1 MLHYFKA
8 ITIFFVWVLI
18 ALTSHYFISH
28 KLFNNCNISL
38 ENLTVTS
45 PQKIQLSVIDK
56 TNSTI
61 YNFPIAFSIKQD
73 EPYISNTTDI
83 SYLADSIKFILTNN
97 YTKELHIIGKYLKT
111 EIQVGSNKNLG
122 IQRAETVKNML
133 VHLGVKADRVKTF
146 GQVSNFSFNNEKKF
160 NNGIDLTFNK
170 IAQKFTDS
178 IEAIINDKT
187 LHLEFKD
194 GMLIPTKDL
203 EDYTKVL
210 RQYLHKYPAKKVRI
224 TGHTDNLGYFDKNL
238 IIGLN
243 RAKKTKKYFIDNG
256 INSDRISTLS
266 KGESEPIA
274 EKITEKGRA
283 KNRRIEIKIN

>member
-8 ITIFFVWVLI
+8 ITVFSIWVLI

-28 KLFNNCNISL
+28 KLFNNCNISS
-38 ENLTVTS
+38 ENLTVTP
-45 PQKIQLSVIDK
+45 PQKKQVSVIDK

-61 YNFPIAFSIKQD
+61 YNFPIAFTIKQN
-73 EPYISNTTDI
+73 EPYVSNTTDI
-83 SYLADSIKFILTNN
+83 SYLADSIKSILTNN
-97 YTKELHIIGKYLKT
+97 YAKELHIIGKYLQD
-111 EIQVGSNKNLG
+111 EIQTNSNKNLG

-133 VHLGVKADRVKTF
+133 THIGVKADRVKTF

-160 NNGIDLTFNK
+160 NNDIELTFNK
-170 IAQKFTDS
+170 IAQNSLDS
-178 IEAIINDKT
+178 IEAIISNKT
-187 LHLEFKD
+187 LYPEFKD
-194 GMLIPTKDL
+194 DMLIPTRDL
-203 EDYTKVL
+203 EDYTKIL
-210 RQYLHKYPAKKVRI
+210 RQFLHKYPTKKVLI

-243 RAKKTKKYFIDNG
+243 RAKTTKKYFIDNG
-256 INSDRISTLS
+256 IKPNIISTLS

-274 EKITEKGRA
+274 EKTTEKGRA

>member
-8 ITIFFVWVLI
+8 ISVFFIWVLI

-28 KLFNNCNISL
+28 KFFNNCNISS
-38 ENLTVTS
+38 EVTTVNS
-45 PQKIQLSVIDK
+45 SQKKQLSIIDK

-61 YNFPIAFSIKQD
+61 YNFSTGFTIKQND
-73 EPYISNTTDI
+73 PYVSNITNI
-83 SYLADSIKFILTNN
+83 PYLTDSIKFILTNN
-97 YTKELHIIGKYLKT
+97 YAKELHIIGKYLHD
-111 EIQVGSNKNLG
+111 EIQTNSNKDIG

-146 GQVSNFSFNNEKKF
+146 GQVSNFSFSNKKKF
-160 NNGIDLTFNK
+160 NNGIELSFNN
-170 IAQKFTDS
+170 IAQKKLDS
-178 IEAIINDKT
+178 IEAIITHKT
-187 LHLEFKD
+187 LYLEFKD
-194 GMLIPTKDL
+194 DIPIPTKDL

-210 RQYLHKYPAKKVRI
+210 RQYLHKHPTKKVLI

-243 RAKKTKKYFIDNG
+243 RAKKTKKHFIDNG
-256 INSDRISTLS
+256 INSNRISTLS

-274 EKITEKGRA
+274 EKSTEKGRA

>member
-8 ITIFFVWVLI
+8 ISVFFIWVLI

-28 KLFNNCNISL
+28 KFFNNCNILSK
-38 ENLTVTS
+38 NLTVTS
-45 PQKIQLSVIDK
+45 PPKKQLFIIDK

-61 YNFPIAFSIKQD
+61 YNFTTGFTIKQN
-73 EPYISNTTDI
+73 EPYVSNITDI
-83 SYLADSIKFILTNN
+83 PYLTDSIKFILTNN
-97 YTKELHIIGKYLKT
+97 YAKELHITGKYLKT
-111 EIQVGSNKNLG
+111 EIATQPNKNIG

-146 GQVSNFSFNNEKKF
+146 GQVSNFSFSNEKKF
-160 NNGIDLTFNK
+160 NNGIGLVFNN
-170 IAQKFTDS
+170 IAQKKLDS
-178 IEAIINDKT
+178 IEAIITHKT
-187 LHLEFKD
+187 LYLEFKD
-194 GMLIPTKDL
+194 DIPIPTKDL

-210 RQYLHKYPAKKVRI
+210 RQYLHKHPTKKVLI

-243 RAKKTKKYFIDNG
+243 RAKMIKKYFTGNG
-256 INSDRISTLS
+256 INSNRISTLS
-266 KGESEPIA
+266 KGESEPIT
-274 EKITEKGRA
+274 EKLTEKGRA